1 MQGNLEPLLYI
12 ANMKYLKFRKVDI
25 YNFKR
30 FILLKKLTVNFDFLN
45 IHLAFLPK
53 EKDSLSLYINKISFD
68 KVV

>member
-1 MQGNLEPLLYI
+1 MQGNLEQLSYI

-30 FILLKKLTVNFDFLN
+30 FILLKKLTVNFDYFN

-53 EKDSLSLYINKISFD
+53 EKDSLSLYVNKVSFD
-68 KVV
+68 KVI

>member
-1 MQGNLEPLLYI
+1 MQGNLEQLSYI

-30 FILLKKLTVNFDFLN
+30 FILLKKLTVNLDYFN

-53 EKDSLSLYINKISFD
+53 EKDSLSLYVNKVSFD
-68 KVV
+68 KVI